1 MSSTDPVFRKDQIHS
16 ITIRVHTRTIFGGIE
31 EKMRDKLFWKVKE
44 TKFLDKAIQTGVALP
59 ALWLNPALSLMTS
72 TEIERL
78 CYVDSTQDVALC

>member
-1 MSSTDPVFRKDQIHS
+1 
-16 ITIRVHTRTIFGGIE
+16 
-31 EKMRDKLFWKVKE
+31 MRDKLFWKVKE

-78 CYVDSTQDVALC
+78 SYVDSTQDVALC